1 MFNQLLSFR
10 VLHCLLPGGFSAYN
24 FGKLTVI
31 LSMYEDVPHGFNV
44 LVSIIWRMRC
54 LVSTRVGVILCTSC
68 AKTNARVTSPAFILL
83 ISGDAD
89 SCFGITR
96 VVSYHTKS
104 FHIAV
109 GLQGGLW
116 ANQELPRVTT

>member
-1 MFNQLLSFR
+1 M
-10 VLHCLLPGGFSAYN
+10 
-24 FGKLTVI
+24 I
-31 LSMYEDVPHGFNV
+31 LSLYEDVPHGFNV

-54 LVSTRVGVILCTSC
+54 LISTRVGVILCTSC
-68 AKTNARVTSPAFILL
+68 AKTNARVTRPAFILL

-96 VVSYHTKS
+96 VVSYHIKS

-116 ANQELPRVTT
+116 ANQELPRVTTQ